1 MNGLYSLMFIE
12 PTCLKPL
19 KSSFNKITLLIGV
32 NQLKLFTGVP
42 CGVPSPDRLES
53 H

>member
-1 MNGLYSLMFIE
+1 MNSVYSVIFRE
-12 PTCLKPL
+12 PTCAQPL

-32 NQLKLFTGVP
+32 NQLKVFTAVL
-42 CGVPSPDRLES
+42 CAAASPDRSES